1 MPSTIMVLITK
12 NKNIMKTI
20 ASLLMAA
27 VLIPALSAF
36 GPVEAPSWKTDPS
49 HSSVSFNVNHF
60 LVPVEGRFNTFE
72 SEVRFAEDNLLN
84 SSAEFT
90 IDVASV
96 DTRDAKRDKH
106 LQSGDFFNA
115 KKFPKMHFKSTKFEK
130 KDGQLYV
137 HGKLTIKDVTKDV
150 SIPFKILGEMQH
162 PMKKNMLVSG
172 IQLETT
178 INRTDYEVGTGSW
191 AATMV
196 VGDEVDIKVTLEL
209 TRNA

>member
-1 MPSTIMVLITK
+1 
-12 NKNIMKTI
+12 MKTI

-36 GPVEAPSWKTDPS
+36 GPVDAPSWKMDAS
-49 HSSVSFNVNHF
+49 HSSVSFSVNHF
-60 LVPVEGRFNTFE
+60 LVPVDGRFNNFE
-72 SEVRFAEDNLLN
+72 SEVKLAEDNLLN
-84 SSAEFT
+84 SYAEFT

-106 LQSGDFFNA
+106 LQSGDFFDV
-115 KKFPKMHFKSTKFEK
+115 KKFSKMHFKSTKFEK

-137 HGKLTIKDVTKDV
+137 HGKLTIRDVTKDV
-150 SIPFKILGEMQH
+150 SIPFKILGETRH
-162 PMKKNMLVSG
+162 PMKKNMIVSG

-178 INRTDYEVGTGSW
+178 IKRNDFGVGSGSW

>member
-1 MPSTIMVLITK
+1 
-12 NKNIMKTI
+12 MKTI

-36 GPVEAPSWKTDPS
+36 GPVDAPSWKIDGS

-60 LVPVEGRFNTFE
+60 LVPVEGRFNNFE
-72 SEVRFAEDNLLN
+72 GEIKLAKDNLLN
-84 SSAEFT
+84 SSVSFS

-96 DTRDAKRDKH
+96 DTRDEKRNKH
-106 LQSGDFFNA
+106 LQSGDFFDA
-115 KKFPKMHFKSTKFEK
+115 KKFPKMTFVSTKFEDK
-130 KDGQLYV
+130 GNGNLVV

-150 SIPFKILGEMQH
+150 TIPFKILGEMQH
-162 PMKKNMLVSG
+162 PMQKNMLVSG

-178 INRTDYEVGTGSW
+178 INRNDYGVGSGSW
-191 AATMV
+191 AATAV

-209 TRNA
+209 TRNS